1 MVSTRPEAS
10 STTPVPS
17 RLGPSV
23 WAERAPED
31 AVLRSFTTD
40 SESTVRCSVRGRIAG
55 GSVRPSP
62 GAAAAGTAHRT
73 LATTAHST
81 AGNARPRGRMGR

>member
-1 MVSTRPEAS
+1 MVRTRPEAS
-10 STTPVPS
+10 RTTPVPS

-23 WAERAPED
+23 WAERALED

-40 SESTVRCSVRGRIAG
+40 SESTVRSVRGRIAG
-55 GSVRPSP
+55 GSVLPSP
-62 GAAAAGTAHRT
+62 GAAAAGMVHRT

-81 AGNARPRGRMGR
+81 AGSARPRGRMGR